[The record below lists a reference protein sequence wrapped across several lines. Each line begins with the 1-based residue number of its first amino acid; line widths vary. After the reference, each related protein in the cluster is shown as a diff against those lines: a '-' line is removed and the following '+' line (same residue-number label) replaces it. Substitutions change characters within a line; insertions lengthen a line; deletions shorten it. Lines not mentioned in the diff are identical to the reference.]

1 MPGHANPM
9 MKSLLT
15 LFGILLTALIW
26 WAAIAV
32 TDELNASRHI
42 EDQKAALTL
51 NERTMTSPAV
61 WAEFLATL
69 GNQEIERLFE
79 QQGSRE
85 LLVAATEKLLFNA
98 IAEYRSA
105 LQQKQQAAD
114 DINDALQT
122 LGQAFFLE
130 MLVDF
135 DALETAVPAIAE
147 AFVADLEQGELADNF
162 ETTLNAYFSKLSQEI
177 SSDSLRDQE
186 AVLSQLGCA
195 AVDLCLTT
203 LETTQEEHQRRAE
216 QWLLWLALALAALL
230 VLGQFGH
237 RLVPA
242 ASSARTSLLS
252 LSNIAILALLVPGIF
267 VPMMTLKAFIEPFS
281 MTVGGAVLEFDQQL
295 LMYQNKSIA
304 DLVTLLLET
313 GQHSLWFLAAVMT
326 LFCVLIPVSKCLAA
340 LFLLLAPD
348 NSPTNPVLRWL
359 AIDSGKWSMAD
370 VFVVA
375 LIMAFIGMDQ
385 LIASHTSAMNALF
398 SDAQF
403 VQAASASELAAGFY
417 FFLGFVAL
425 SFWTAG
431 QCRSVLAE
439 RAGSVAQA
447 TAGTQ
452 PPN

>member
-1 MPGHANPM
+1 M
-9 MKSLLT
+9 
-15 LFGILLTALIW
+15 
-26 WAAIAV
+26 
-32 TDELNASRHI
+32 
-42 EDQKAALTL
+42 
-51 NERTMTSPAV
+51 
-61 WAEFLATL
+61 ATL

-135 DALETAVPAIAE
+135 DAPETAVPAIAE

-230 VLGQFGH
+230 VLGQFDTRWCPL
-237 RLVPA
+237 RLRHGRPCCPCRISPSWPCWCPA
-242 ASSARTSLLS
+242 YSYPLMA
-252 LSNIAILALLVPGIF
+252 
-267 VPMMTLKAFIEPFS
+267 LKAFIEPFS

-340 LFLLLAPD
+340 SLPL
-348 NSPTNPVLRWL
+348 T
-359 AIDSGKWSMAD
+359 
-370 VFVVA
+370 
-375 LIMAFIGMDQ
+375 
-385 LIASHTSAMNALF
+385 
-398 SDAQF
+398 
-403 VQAASASELAAGFY
+403 
-417 FFLGFVAL
+417 
-425 SFWTAG
+425 
-431 QCRSVLAE
+431 
-439 RAGSVAQA
+439 RA
-447 TAGTQ
+447 
-452 PPN
+452 